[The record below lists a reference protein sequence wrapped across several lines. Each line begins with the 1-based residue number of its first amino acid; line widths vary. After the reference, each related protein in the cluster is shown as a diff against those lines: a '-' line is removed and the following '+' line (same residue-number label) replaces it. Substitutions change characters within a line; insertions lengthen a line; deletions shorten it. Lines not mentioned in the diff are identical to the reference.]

1 MRSTRQTS
9 GRRRMWCGVRIGGFA
24 ALLLLLVAVPAAL
37 AIVGPTSTSS
47 YSNFATNGNSGDN
60 HWSNTTQIVPIV
72 VVPSVSTTGTAWFS
86 SDNGANYD
94 SRTANRTGTVSF
106 DFSVAA
112 EGSNAIKYYASDSS
126 NATETPANGPFFVN
140 IDKTTPITTST
151 GLAPVS
157 SQSLEAAWSKD
168 VTRTVTFAATD
179 PLPSPGIAISGV
191 KEILRSINGGPSVSS
206 ATTVTFTMAKGS
218 GGVVE
223 GANAVAYSARDW
235 AGNVETTHTG
245 YINIDTVAP
254 VTSPTP
260 ALASSATSGWRNTAA
275 TITLNWTDVSSG
287 VPTGGTSYRLND
299 GNLTVYG
306 APFTVST
313 EGSTKLTY
321 RSIDRALNA
330 EATQTAYVNID
341 QTPPTVSAATAPTHS
356 SGWYNKDVVVTLA
369 GADALSGVAK
379 TQYRLQGATVWT
391 DAVGN
396 QFTVPVSPSAELT
409 YDYQAVDNAGN
420 VSVPASL
427 KLKMDSVK
435 PHTYGQNA
443 SGKVHKSITLKYK
456 ITDNLSPKAKSVAV
470 KIKDSKGHVVKNLSF
485 SAQKNVKTWYSF
497 TWKPTK
503 KGTYKYYV
511 YAKDLAGNPQNKA
524 GWAKITVK

>member
-1 MRSTRQTS
+1 MGSIGQGS
-9 GRRRMWCGVRIGGFA
+9 GRRRAWRGLQIGAFVA
-24 ALLLLLVAVPAAL
+24 MLLLLVAVPVAL
-37 AIVGPTSTSS
+37 ALSSSTSYPFANSPTTDWKNSNQTVSVVVETSATALATLHYSIDGGVTFSTSTASHLG
-47 YSNFATNGNSGDN
+47 TD
-60 HWSNTTQIVPIV
+60 TIDVPIT
-72 VVPSVSTTGTAWFS
+72 S
-86 SDNGANYD
+86 
-94 SRTANRTGTVSF
+94 
-106 DFSVAA
+106 
-112 EGSNAIKYYASDSS
+112 EGSHLFRYYAS
-126 NATETPANGPFFVN
+126 ATGTNTVEATSTGNTYVN
-140 IDKTTPITTST
+140 IDKT
-151 GLAPVS
+151 APVTTATPT
-157 SQSLEAAWSKD
+157 LAAGLDLSPWFDSA
-168 VTRTVTFAATD
+168 VTVTLIATD
-179 PLPSPGIAISGV
+179 PL
-191 KEILRSINGGPSVSS
+191 
-206 ATTVTFTMAKGS
+206 
-218 GGVVE
+218 
-223 GANAVAYSARDW
+223 
-235 AGNVETTHTG
+235 
-245 YINIDTVAP
+245 
-254 VTSPTP
+254 
-260 ALASSATSGWRNTAA
+260 
-275 TITLNWTDVSSG
+275 SG
-287 VPTGGTSYRLND
+287 VPPAAGTSYRLND

-330 EATQTAYVNID
+330 EATQTAYINID

-379 TQYRLQGATVWT
+379 TQYRLQGTTVWT